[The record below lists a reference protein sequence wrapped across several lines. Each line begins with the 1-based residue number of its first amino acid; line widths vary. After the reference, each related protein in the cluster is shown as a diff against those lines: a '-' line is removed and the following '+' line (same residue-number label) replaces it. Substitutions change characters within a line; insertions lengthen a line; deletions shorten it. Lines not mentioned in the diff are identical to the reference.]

1 MSGKI
6 IQRETMIAMLRAA
19 IDRTEF
25 RFARQAAL
33 SWLAAFPGDQEVNL
47 LQAQVL
53 IGEGKSV
60 QAVPAADLAAR
71 RDPFSPEAY
80 RILALAC
87 RGNDPARFSIALSSY
102 YVLTGR
108 SNSKIRLEAWGIPLR
123 EAFLAYRSGKFDE
136 AVKAVQEAIG
146 LSPDLL
152 LAAVL
157 HLLIERGS
165 QRVEQEQALSQKDLS
180 VSHLAEIYYNR
191 WPDCLAISQVLAE
204 LYLELGRE
212 PEAVR
217 LLHICAAQDSTGA
230 AARRLWG
237 DNFLYLPLLPE
248 KMAIHFDLPVPAAVA
263 AHLGW
268 NQLVPGDIPAVPP
281 AEAPALDAAAGAAI
295 ADAGLPDGAGVAV
308 EPEVEKLAAGADKT
322 AAATVSE
329 PPETAADADLSNQT
343 TAEPVSDVP
352 VEDHSRGSS
361 QKPSSEISAE
371 SSAELIK
378 NVESEFEQLA
388 KKLKQPAIS
397 RADRR
402 FPVYVIFSVKEA
414 LIEQYGPQTTEV
426 LHTEIKRL
434 QSLVNQ
440 RPGWSSIIYYPEDPA
455 CTGQYGLLPA
465 ISRDPWR
472 LKNTLTDLD
481 CALSKRGQMIGAL
494 LIVGGDDI
502 VPYHRLPN
510 PTDDIDSE
518 VYSDS
523 PYATTDVNYF
533 VPEWP
538 VGRLPGEAGPDALLL
553 LEQLR
558 LIQYEHEK
566 RRGSGGLFGV
576 DLRAAIE
583 NFIARFFPRKGSF
596 GYTAAVWRRSSLAVF
611 RPIGA
616 PHTVLASPPA
626 YSGSIDPKLIT
637 AGLGYYNLHGL
648 EDSPSWYGQPD
659 PAESSADI
667 DYPVALSPEDLNRN
681 GRAPRIIFTEA
692 CYGAHVFGKTEKDSL
707 ALKFISM
714 GTQCVVAST
723 CIAYGS
729 INTPLIAADLLGNL
743 FWQHLKSGRPAGEAL
758 VQAKMDLVREMNR
771 RQSYLDGED
780 QKTLISFVLYGDPL
794 ATYDGFRVNRKGFAR
809 SKDHPMVKA
818 VSDKPEEGPLKV
830 SPEVISHVKGLVK
843 EYLPGS
849 DLAEM
854 RFCRQQPSGAAAHH
868 SAKSRAGGERVVVT
882 VSKQV
887 RVAKH
892 LHRHYIRVTI
902 DETGNPVKMSISR

>member
-6 IQRETMIAMLRAA
+6 IQRETMVAMLRAA
-19 IDRTEF
+19 IDRAEF

-33 SWLAAFPGDQEVNL
+33 AWLAAFPGDQEVNL

-60 QAVPAADLAAR
+60 QAVPVADLAVR

-87 RGNDPARFSIALSSY
+87 RGNDPARFSIALSNY
-102 YVLTGR
+102 FVLIGR
-108 SNSKIRLEAWGIPLR
+108 SNSKIRLEAWAAPLR
-123 EAFLAYRSGKFDE
+123 EAFLAYRSGRFDE
-136 AVKAVQEAIG
+136 AGKAVQEAIG

-152 LAAVL
+152 LAAAL
-157 HLLIERGS
+157 HLLIERGA
-165 QRVEQEQALSQKDLS
+165 QGAEQETAASQNDLS
-180 VSHLAEIYYNR
+180 VSHLAEIYHNR
-191 WPDCLAISQVLAE
+191 WPDCLAISHVLAE

-217 LLHICAAQDSTGA
+217 LLHICAAQDSTGS

-237 DNFLYLPLLPE
+237 DKFLYLPMLPE
-248 KMAIHFDLPVPAAVA
+248 QMVIHFDLPVPAAVA

-268 NQLVPGDIPAVPP
+268 NQLVPGEIQAVLP
-281 AEAPALDAAAGAAI
+281 AEKPALNPAAVQTN
-295 ADAGLPDGAGVAV
+295 ADASPPDGGVA
-308 EPEVEKLAAGADKT
+308 EPAEITGEL
-322 AAATVSE
+322 
-329 PPETAADADLSNQT
+329 PETAAGANLPNQAA
-343 TAEPVSDVP
+343 AEPAPNVP
-352 VEDHSRGSS
+352 VEEPSRRSS
-361 QKPSSEISAE
+361 QKPSPEISAE

-378 NVESEFEQLA
+378 EVESEFDQLA
-388 KKLKQPAIS
+388 KKLKQPDIG

-414 LIEQYGPQTTEV
+414 LVEKYGPQTTEV
-426 LHTEIKRL
+426 LTSEIKRL

-440 RPGWSSIIYYPEDPA
+440 RPGWSSIVYYPDDPT
-455 CTGQYGLLPA
+455 CTGQYGLLPV

-472 LKNTLTDLD
+472 LKNALTDLD

-494 LIVGGDDI
+494 LIVGGDEI

-510 PTDDIDSE
+510 PTDDVDSE

-523 PYATTDVNYF
+523 PYATTDANYF

-566 RRGSGGLFGV
+566 RSGSGRLFGF

-583 NFIARFFPRKGSF
+583 NFFARFFPRKSSF
-596 GYTAAVWRRSSLAVF
+596 GYTAAAWRRSSLAVF

-626 YSGSIDPKLIT
+626 YSGSIDPKLFT

-659 PAESSADI
+659 PAESSASI
-667 DYPVALSPEDLNRN
+667 DYPVALSPEDLHRN
-681 GRAPRIIFTEA
+681 GRAPRIIFSEA
-692 CYGAHVFGKTEKDSL
+692 CYGGHVFGKTEKDSL

-714 GTQCVVAST
+714 GTHCVVAST

-729 INTPLIAADLLGNL
+729 INTPLVAADLLGNL
-743 FWQHLKSGRPAGEAL
+743 FWQHLKSGQTAGEAF
-758 VQAKMDLVREMNR
+758 VQAKVDLVREMNR
-771 RQSYLDGED
+771 RQNYLDGED

-809 SKDHPMVKA
+809 SKDHPMVRV
-818 VSDKPEEGPLKV
+818 VSDKPEDGPVKV
-830 SPEVISHVKGLVK
+830 SPQVISHVKGLVK

-868 SAKSRAGGERVVVT
+868 SAKSRSGGERLVVT
-882 VSKQV
+882 ASKQV
-887 RVAKH
+887 KVAKH

-902 DETGNPVKMSISR
+902 DEAGNPVKMSISR